1 MVWGNIGDDISLFLC
16 DEGTAELTICD
27 FKSLIPLLL
36 VLCGAFCALLFA
48 GRSLV
53 CTAFERD
60 TLSYVSSYV
69 LWGYLDFS
77 YLVCR
82 SCFS

>member
-36 VLCGAFCALLFA
+36 VLSGAFCALLFA
-48 GRSLV
+48 GHSFV
-53 CTAFERD
+53 CVVVCAVG
-60 TLSYVSSYV
+60 LSGLFMSQFIAAVSAKIV
-69 LWGYLDFS
+69 
-77 YLVCR
+77 
-82 SCFS
+82 